1 MSIRIAFLLLTHP
14 FTSSSQVNAPL
25 FAIDRSH
32 VGSKFSPHRT
42 TPPSVPYGL
51 ILPINT
57 PFLAPS
63 LTPPHHLLHP
73 FPSLPSPPI
82 PKFQDSVTS
91 LPQPDNH
98 PSSRSRMSKLKRQ
111 CRTRHFLSRQQHIA
125 SVPIHPRLANTAE
138 ALKILL

>member
-1 MSIRIAFLLLTHP
+1 VSIRIAFLLLTHP
-14 FTSSSQVNAPL
+14 FTGSSQVNAPL

-57 PFLAPS
+57 PSLAPS
-63 LTPPHHLLHP
+63 LTPPHHLSHP
-73 FPSLPSPPI
+73 IPSLPSPPVS
-82 PKFQDSVTS
+82 KFQDSVTS

-98 PSSRSRMSKLKRQ
+98 PSSRSRMSELKRQ
-111 CRTRHFLSRQQHIA
+111 RRPRHFLSRQHIL
-125 SVPIHPRLANTAE
+125 RL
-138 ALKILL
+138 LPSILDSRTKPKL